1 MAPSGPEYANSISKA
16 RQRYEESGHRDYT
29 LYLTECASIA
39 TNMYIN
45 ELSKKHPG
53 HPAIAAAATAAG
65 GMQSTFRY
73 LIQTSRHYFNDPH
86 EETLSHHDVINN
98 IVKAVKATA
107 DDELEPLRKMLR
119 NIGFKV

>member
-1 MAPSGPEYANSISKA
+1 MAPTGPEYANSISKA
-16 RQRYEESGHRDYT
+16 RQRYKDSGYRDDI

-65 GMQSTFRY
+65 KMQSTFRY

-86 EETLSHHDVINN
+86 DERLSHHDVVND
-98 IVKAVKATA
+98 IVKAVKATV
-107 DDELEPLRKMLR
+107 DDELEPLRDMLR
-119 NIGFKV
+119 NMGLKV